1 MLGSLNFIKVG
12 LFALFIAI
20 SDVFANSYILENKN
34 QILDKTAGFMNI
46 LSSEVFE
53 KTGVSIYVVALD
65 SLNNKP
71 IKEVESY
78 YLQNLKSPY
87 VVLFFVKNDKKI
99 DIITD
104 DKSNEMFD
112 KNSVY
117 WDYIVPL
124 IPKKDEEINIQSVSA
139 FLLNGF
145 VDIADNIASFYDVSL
160 EHGYLKRDFVVQSG
174 VRLVLYI
181 MLFVLL
187 VLFVYV
193 YLRKK

>member
-1 MLGSLNFIKVG
+1 MLDNLKFIQVG
-12 LFALFIAI
+12 LFALFVFI
-20 SDVFANSYILENKN
+20 SNVFASSYVLENQN
-34 QILDKTAGFMNI
+34 QILDKTVGFI
-46 LSSEVFE
+46 DVLSNEVFE
-53 KTGVSIYVVALD
+53 KTGVSIYLVALD

-87 VVLFFVKNDKKI
+87 ILLFFVRKDKKI

-104 DKSNEMFD
+104 EKSNVMFD

-124 IPKKDEEINIQSVSA
+124 IPKKDDEINIQSISA

-145 VDIADNIASFYDVSL
+145 VDIADNVAYFNNVSL
-160 EHGYLKRDFVVQSG
+160 EHGYLKRDVAVQSG

-181 MLFVLL
+181 MLFILL
-187 VLFVYV
+187 ILFVYV